1 MNKSRILLIK
11 QQRNKMENKIL
22 NVDCLEGFKE
32 IEDGSVDLII
42 TSPPYNLGNDHHT
55 NKKRHNPYDDNMPEL
70 KYQEWQIEVLSEC
83 YRVLSHS
90 GSMFYNHKN
99 RIKKGV
105 QISPYEWLLK
115 TNFIIKQELVWWNGS
130 PNFDKIRFYPQTERV
145 YWLAKSPETKL
156 VNMISHH
163 DVFKA
168 DEWKKQG
175 TNKSHTRSFPIEMC
189 QDIISCFPESKV
201 VLDPFLGSGTTA
213 IASKRMGRKYIGFEK
228 LESYYNISI
237 ENISKE

>member
-1 MNKSRILLIK
+1 MTKNIIK
-11 QQRNKMENKIL
+11 NI
-22 NVDCLEGFKE
+22 DCVIGLSELESE
-32 IEDGSVDLII
+32 SVDLVI

-55 NKKRHNPYDDNMPEL
+55 DKKRHNPYDDNMPEQE
-70 KYQEWQIEVLSEC
+70 YQKWQIDVLNEC
-83 YRVLSHS
+83 HRVLKPS

-105 QISPYEWLLK
+105 QISPYEWLFK

-156 VNMISHH
+156 VNTISHH
-163 DVFKA
+163 DIFKV

-175 TNKSHTRSFPIEMC
+175 TNKSHTRAFPVEMC
-189 QDIISCFPESKV
+189 EDIISCFPDAKV
-201 VLDPFLGSGTTA
+201 VLDPFSGSGTTA
-213 IASKRMGRKYIGFEK
+213 VATVRKGLSYIAFEK
-228 LESYYNISI
+228 IKEYYDLSVQRLLDEDKNNEILR
-237 ENISKE
+237 